1 MAATPIKKCVF
12 PYFIQQAIAN
22 TKLDYFT
29 DWGRHRVRS
38 LFCWK
43 KVILDFSSR
52 RLGWV
57 CTFWW
62 DFNIISFFNAI
73 CGLLTKRANINTH
86 QHGHFLGDIP
96 LNAHYR
102 NTVRKERTLDP
113 GTSAYIHG
121 HIAAEW
127 THWWLD
133 HGRLNVI
140 FTLQVF
146 VIVDVRLESTQLWKK
161 CFKNILYSD
170 RRVSNLPPVI
180 PGDSW
185 VLKEYISLPCESDT

>member
-1 MAATPIKKCVF
+1 MPEIRNQGNSNNGDNQYYYLLNKRV
-12 PYFIQQAIAN
+12 QGQAIAN

-43 KVILDFSSR
+43 KKVILDFYSR

-62 DFNIISFFNAI
+62 DFNIISFLMRFV
-73 CGLLTKRANINTH
+73 
-86 QHGHFLGDIP
+86 D
-96 LNAHYR
+96 
-102 NTVRKERTLDP
+102 
-113 GTSAYIHG
+113 TSAYIHAN
-121 HIAAEW
+121 IAAEW
-127 THWWLD
+127 TDWWLD

-140 FTLQVF
+140 FTLQVL

-170 RRVSNLPPVI
+170 RRVSNLPPVL
-180 PGDSW
+180 PRDSW
-185 VLKEYISLPCESDT
+185 VLKEYISSPCESDT